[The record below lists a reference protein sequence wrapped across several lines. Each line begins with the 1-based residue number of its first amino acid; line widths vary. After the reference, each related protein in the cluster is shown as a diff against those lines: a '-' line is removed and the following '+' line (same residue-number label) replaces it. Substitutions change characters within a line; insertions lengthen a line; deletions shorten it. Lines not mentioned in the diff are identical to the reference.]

1 MANEN
6 YIDTNYKKEHQ
17 ENQENKNINHLINIT
32 LKVYSQNVTYKLYII
47 HKLYLIMKISQK
59 MHPTGAKGFE
69 QYVLGFQL
77 QKQPDCSLS
86 FQYKLIYH
94 SCTHKVAY
102 IFRMSNMDAFS
113 IKRNASTTSTRKSQL
128 SCLSKA
134 KKKSSIHPP

>member
-69 QYVLGFQL
+69 
-77 QKQPDCSLS
+77 
-86 FQYKLIYH
+86 
-94 SCTHKVAY
+94 
-102 IFRMSNMDAFS
+102 
-113 IKRNASTTSTRKSQL
+113 
-128 SCLSKA
+128 
-134 KKKSSIHPP
+134 